1 MIALLLSK
9 SFIFGFAYEMSA
21 QPTLAAA
28 RNTNEIL
35 LQFRF

>member
-1 MIALLLSK
+1 L
-9 SFIFGFAYEMSA
+9 FGFAYEMST

-28 RNTNEIL
+28 KNTNEIL